1 MSGMAWWR
9 HAGARARHRGRSALS
24 ALIVAAVALATP
36 LLGALPAA
44 GETGTPGGPT
54 GAGCPSSNPPTT
66 LTLIAGT
73 PQTATLGSG
82 FESVLQVA
90 LENGDGCP
98 VTGAAGT
105 PVTFSA
111 PSTGAGGLFST
122 SGSSTVTV
130 GADASGA
137 VTAPTL
143 SANGIAGGY
152 TVTASSRYGSVSFS
166 LTNSAAGMPARVIA
180 ISRTSQSAR
189 VTSRYPQPLRVK
201 VLDAD
206 GNPVAGATV
215 TFTLSSSTGAGAC
228 AAASGAGA
236 SFIGAGAE
244 ASATTSASGVA
255 TSPLFSANSIA
266 GSYAAGASVA
276 QAAGGGPSGSAG
288 SGGSGSGGSGSGG
301 SDEATPASFALA
313 NLAGEPA
320 KLTVGVG
327 ASQSTMIGGR
337 FAIGLAVTVTDAEK
351 NPVAGALVTFS
362 APARGASAHFTTRSR
377 GAGAVRSH
385 TSQRRTIVVK
395 TDACGIAVAAPPNAN
410 HEQGGYIVR
419 ASVGRAVAAAFA
431 LVNEA
436 PKPRL

>member
-1 MSGMAWWR
+1 
-9 HAGARARHRGRSALS
+9 
-24 ALIVAAVALATP
+24 
-36 LLGALPAA
+36 
-44 GETGTPGGPT
+44 
-54 GAGCPSSNPPTT
+54 
-66 LTLIAGT
+66 
-73 PQTATLGSG
+73 
-82 FESVLQVA
+82 
-90 LENGDGCP
+90 
-98 VTGAAGT
+98 
-105 PVTFSA
+105 
-111 PSTGAGGLFST
+111 
-122 SGSSTVTV
+122 
-130 GADASGA
+130 
-137 VTAPTL
+137 
-143 SANGIAGGY
+143 
-152 TVTASSRYGSVSFS
+152 
-166 LTNSAAGMPARVIA
+166 MPARVIA

-215 TFTLSSSTGAGAC
+215 TFTLASSTGAGTC
-228 AAASGAGA
+228 AAAPGASA

-244 ASATTSASGVA
+244 ASATTDASGVA
-255 TSPLFSANSIA
+255 TSPLFSANSVA
-266 GSYAAGASVA
+266 GPYTASATVA
-276 QAAGGGPSGSAG
+276 QAASSGPSGGAGSAG
-288 SGGSGSGGSGSGG
+288 SDG
-301 SDEATPASFALA
+301 ATPASFALA

>member
-1 MSGMAWWR
+1 MSGIAWWR
-9 HAGARARHRGRSALS
+9 HASAWARHGGRAALS
-24 ALIVAAVALATP
+24 ALILAAVALAT
-36 LLGALPAA
+36 LLAGALPAA
-44 GETGTPGGPT
+44 GETGTASGPT
-54 GAGCPSSNPPTT
+54 GAACPTSDPPTT

-73 PQTATLGSG
+73 PQTATLGSA
-82 FESVLQVA
+82 FASVLQVA

-98 VTGAAGT
+98 VTGAVAGT

-111 PSTGAGGLFST
+111 PSAGAGGVFSA
-122 SGSSTVTV
+122 SGSRTVTV

-137 VTAPTL
+137 VAAPTL
-143 SANGIAGGY
+143 TANWIAGSY

-166 LTNSAAGMPARVIA
+166 LTNSAAGMPARIVA

-215 TFTLSSSTGAGAC
+215 TFTLASSTGAGTC
-228 AAASGAGA
+228 AAAPGASA

-244 ASATTSASGVA
+244 ASATTDASGVA
-255 TSPLFSANSIA
+255 TSPLFSANSVA
-266 GSYAAGASVA
+266 GPYTASATVA
-276 QAAGGGPSGSAG
+276 QAASSGPSGGAGSAG
-288 SGGSGSGGSGSGG
+288 SDG
-301 SDEATPASFALA
+301 ATPASFALA

-327 ASQSTMIGGR
+327 ASQSAASGAR

-351 NPVAGALVTFS
+351 NPVAGASVTFS
-362 APARGASAHFTTRSR
+362 APARGASARFTTRSH
-377 GAGAVRSH
+377 GAGQVRSH

-395 TDACGIAVAAPPNAN
+395 TDACGIAQAAPVTAN
-410 HEQGGYIVR
+410 HEQGGYVVR
-419 ASVGRAVAAAFA
+419 ASVGRTREAAFA